1 LAGLKTTNWATPM
14 ARKLLSSFGV
24 TISIL
29 AWTGMASIWSNPDCS
44 KSLEKAG
51 QCIKIDF
58 LKVPSGFTTS
68 FLPDGVNGRAWVQSP
83 FNGAIHDGTTGLV
96 TEMGSL
102 PIWAIF
108 FAIVPAA
115 GFAVLGFLDQ
125 NLTTL
130 LVNRKSNGLKK
141 PPAYHLDM
149 FVCGFFVYPIC
160 TILCLPFPVAATVR
174 SLTHLIALTNYEMV
188 EIEGGG
194 VRKVPV
200 DVVEQRVTGLG
211 IHVLIILC
219 VFLASILNFVPKAVL
234 LGVFLFMGVSSL
246 NGNEL
251 WERLQLYFIW
261 DSSKFPRYSYV
272 KKCTTGKIHLFTF
285 LQFICLG
292 ILYALKSMKSVA
304 VVFPFFIASLVGVRY
319 MFKFFFSQEELQALD
334 GHDEEEEVANDD
346 PDSPLKRT
354 QVVADNVPAM
364 ITNKERESGFSPVGT
379 KNSPT
384 KNDGMPVILGQTQLS
399 SSNKTDQV
407 EAV

>member
-1 LAGLKTTNWATPM
+1 MGKPVIKNFHSQYDDGSRKWTDASALLQFCLMFFTWFVATKLAGLKTTNWATPLV
-14 ARKLLSSFGV
+14 RKILGSFGV

-29 AWTGMASIWSNPDCS
+29 AWTGMASIWSNPDCT
-44 KSLEKAG
+44 KDLEKAG
-51 QCIKIDF
+51 QCIRIDF
-58 LKVPSGFTTS
+58 LKVPSGFSTS
-68 FLPDGVNGRAWVQSP
+68 FLVAGTPRPWLQSP
-83 FNGAIHDGTTGLV
+83 FLGAIHDGTTGDV
-96 TEMGSL
+96 ASFGSL

-115 GFAVLGFLDQ
+115 
-125 NLTTL
+125 
-130 LVNRKSNGLKK
+130 
-141 PPAYHLDM
+141 
-149 FVCGFFVYPIC
+149 
-160 TILCLPFPVAATVR
+160 
-174 SLTHLIALTNYEMV
+174 
-188 EIEGGG
+188 
-194 VRKVPV
+194 
-200 DVVEQRVTGLG
+200 VVEQRVTGLG
-211 IHVLIILC
+211 IHILIILC

-246 NGNEL
+246 NGDEL

-292 ILYALKSMKSVA
+292 VLYALKSMKSVA

-354 QVVADNVPAM
+354 QVVADDVPAM

-384 KNDGMPVILGQTQLS
+384 KNAEMPVILGQTQIAVS
-399 SSNKTDQV
+399 GKMDSNTADSV
-407 EAV
+407 